1 MFGGNFSLLHQMTS
15 IVTTIFINNLD
26 FLKNHSLEKENHS
39 FTCIQTKLA
48 HGGSVPI

>member
-26 FLKNHSLEKENHS
+26 FFKESLLGEGESLLHLYS
-39 FTCIQTKLA
+39 DQT
-48 HGGSVPI
+48 GTWR